1 MSNILIYGICSK
13 IRVQRVLW
21 KRLQNSIGR
30 LISVSDFVVV
40 GSSFC
45 VGGKVPAGVSVSKFV
60 CLHTVSTTSR
70 KVSVGSHSPWNGV
83 VLQGTD
89 STIPICT
96 RSWLLSASFLSSLRL
111 LCLQSKRNT
120 EVCAQPERRC
130 KLQPRKNQ
138 HKLHML
144 SSLLIIPF
152 EIIGGLNRKANT
164 VHT

>member
-83 VLQGTD
+83 VLRGTD
-89 STIPICT
+89 STIP
-96 RSWLLSASFLSSLRL
+96 
-111 LCLQSKRNT
+111 
-120 EVCAQPERRC
+120 EDG
-130 KLQPRKNQ
+130 
-138 HKLHML
+138 
-144 SSLLIIPF
+144 LI
-152 EIIGGLNRKANT
+152 RD
-164 VHT
+164 